1 VLLWDLAPYTSGKAP
16 PPASTRHGSSP
27 RPDPAKRRV
36 VGEPVMA
43 YTGAGEIT
51 SLAWSPP
58 VSGSGEWLALAM
70 GRTVKALMV

>member
-1 VLLWDLAPYTSGKAP
+1 
-16 PPASTRHGSSP
+16 
-27 RPDPAKRRV
+27 
-36 VGEPVMA
+36 MA